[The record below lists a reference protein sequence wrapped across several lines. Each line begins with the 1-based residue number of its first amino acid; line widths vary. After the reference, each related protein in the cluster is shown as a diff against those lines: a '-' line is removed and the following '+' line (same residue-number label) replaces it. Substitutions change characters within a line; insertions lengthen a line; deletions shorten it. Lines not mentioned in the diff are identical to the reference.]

1 MEEKEPATGAPRVV
15 AYRLDLTNS
24 AREPPMKIKRV
35 EHIAIAVDSLNQSA
49 SILRD
54 AFGINIEY
62 EEQVGSTRL
71 AMLPV
76 GET

>member
-1 MEEKEPATGAPRVV
+1 
-15 AYRLDLTNS
+15 
-24 AREPPMKIKRV
+24 MKIKRV

-62 EEQVGSTRL
+62 EEQRL
-71 AMLPV
+71 DTACDAASRRDV
-76 GET
+76 YRAARKRGA